1 MMADTGIRRI
11 LLNQQATAMAYQ
23 DIYRLLDDKSPKR
36 SSTADYSREVL
47 VLWEV
52 IFKLGIDSGRIAR
65 PLERGL
71 VAVGR

>member
-1 MMADTGIRRI
+1 MMADTGIGRI

-47 VLWEV
+47 VL
-52 IFKLGIDSGRIAR
+52 
-65 PLERGL
+65 
-71 VAVGR
+71 